1 MQCDDEP
8 QAAAPQRGRPAAN
21 RMFFYP
27 RGGPLLASLVPT
39 LAVTA
44 IVAIVLIGHGRFARR
59 HPNPAALRSPDE
71 PTQGIS
77 VLGLL
82 CVMLSAAIPI
92 LCFVSVGAQYPAL
105 EFADP
110 AAMSD
115 APLAATVA
123 GYLVICAC
131 VGFYEEG
138 AFRVVLQDLFARGF
152 LGNGMRRGRCALYA
166 AIASS
171 ALFAVLHAASPIPAG
186 ADSVQVAMQAALKCL
201 QGMLFGLAMTG
212 LLARTGS
219 FALVVAVHACY
230 DLLFFLPWVL
240 DIGGFPSTYLTGLAI
255 DTFALAANCVC
266 LAPAAVLSLRLLAY
280 GGAVQPR
287 MR

>member
-1 MQCDDEP
+1 MQCAIEP
-8 QAAAPQRGRPAAN
+8 PTSAPHRRRMPPR
-21 RMFFYP
+21 RMFANP
-27 RGGPLLASLVPT
+27 RGGSLLASLVPT
-39 LAVTA
+39 LAITA

-59 HPNPAALRSPDE
+59 RPNPAALRSQDE
-71 PTQGIS
+71 PTQGVS
-77 VLGLL
+77 VLALL
-82 CVMLSAAIPI
+82 CVMLSAAIPL

-110 AAMSD
+110 AAMAD

-138 AFRVVLQDLFARGF
+138 AFRVILQDLFARGF
-152 LGNGMRRGRCALYA
+152 LGNGVRRGRCALYA
-166 AIASS
+166 AITSS
-171 ALFAVLHAASPIPAG
+171 ALFAVLHVVSPVPVE
-186 ADSVQVAMQAALKCL
+186 ADSAQVAMQAALKFL

-219 FALVVAVHACY
+219 FALAAAVHACY

-240 DIGGFPSTYLTGLAI
+240 DIGAFPSTYLTGLAI

>member
-1 MQCDDEP
+1 M
-8 QAAAPQRGRPAAN
+8 
-21 RMFFYP
+21 
-27 RGGPLLASLVPT
+27 LASLVPT
-39 LAVTA
+39 LAITA

-59 HPNPAALRSPDE
+59 RPNPAALRSQDE
-71 PTQGIS
+71 PTQGVS
-77 VLGLL
+77 VLALL
-82 CVMLSAAIPI
+82 CVMLSAAIPL

-110 AAMSD
+110 AAMAD

-138 AFRVVLQDLFARGF
+138 AFRVILQDLFARGF
-152 LGNGMRRGRCALYA
+152 LGNGVRRGRCALYA
-166 AIASS
+166 AITSS
-171 ALFAVLHAASPIPAG
+171 ALFAVLHVVSPVPVE
-186 ADSVQVAMQAALKCL
+186 ADSAQVAMQVALKFL

-219 FALVVAVHACY
+219 FALAVAVHACY

>member
-1 MQCDDEP
+1 M
-8 QAAAPQRGRPAAN
+8 
-21 RMFFYP
+21 
-27 RGGPLLASLVPT
+27 LASLVPT
-39 LAVTA
+39 LAITA

-71 PTQGIS
+71 PTQGVS
-77 VLGLL
+77 VLGLI
-82 CVMLSAAIPI
+82 CVMLSAAIPL

-110 AAMSD
+110 AAPTAD
-115 APLAATVA
+115 APLVATVA

-138 AFRVVLQDLFARGF
+138 AFRVILQDLFSRGF
-152 LGNGMRRGRCALYA
+152 LGNGARRGRCALYA
-166 AIASS
+166 AIAASV
-171 ALFAVLHAASPIPAG
+171 LFAVLHAVSPVPAE
-186 ADSVQVAMQAALKCL
+186 ADSVQVAMQAALKFL

-212 LLARTGS
+212 LLARSGS
-219 FALVVAVHACY
+219 FVLVAAVHACY
-230 DLLFFLPWVL
+230 DLLFFLPWML